1 MIVSRYLMLPPS
13 SSLSTLTTNRRAP
26 NRQGQVSQHPV
37 NIIVIGANLDHI
49 RSYYEALN
57 TGDAD
62 LVASHFTDDAVH
74 YYTRL
79 GPHEGAE
86 RIGQNSKLGVEVID
100 GQWYL
105 EHGIEQG
112 DEAVIE
118 WTMTWRDPK
127 SGEKRLDRGTEWFV
141 LRDGKIAEVRAYHHG
156 GRKNPQ
162 GDLLGF
168 DHAGRGHTMLE
179 DWKSPAS

>member
-1 MIVSRYLMLPPS
+1 VPHL
-13 SSLSTLTTNRRAP
+13 AH
-26 NRQGQVSQHPV
+26 V
-37 NIIVIGANLDHI
+37 

-57 TGDAD
+57 TGDPER
-62 LVASHFTDDAVH
+62 VAAHFTEDAVH

-79 GPHEGAE
+79 GPHQGAAA
-86 RIGQNSKLGVEVID
+86 IGENTRWAVDQIE
-100 GQWYL
+100 GQWVF

-127 SGEKRLDRGTEWFV
+127 SGEKRLNRGTEWFRF
-141 LRDGKIAEVRAYHHG
+141 RDGLISEVRAYHHG
-156 GRKNPQ
+156 GPKNPQ

-168 DHAGRGHTMLE
+168 DHEGRGHTVL
-179 DWKSPAS
+179 DCG

>member
-1 MIVSRYLMLPPS
+1 V
-13 SSLSTLTTNRRAP
+13 
-26 NRQGQVSQHPV
+26 GE
-37 NIIVIGANLDHI
+37 NLDHI

-62 LVASHFTDDAVH
+62 LVANHFTEAAVH

-79 GPHEGAE
+79 GPHHGHEIAD
-86 RIGQNSKLGVEVID
+86 NAAWGVEHLD
-100 GQWYL
+100 GRWWL
-105 EHGIEQG
+105 EHGIESG

-127 SGEKRLDRGTEWFV
+127 SGEKRLNRGTEWFR
-141 LRDGKIAEVRAYHHG
+141 LRDRKIAEVRAYHHG
-156 GRKNPQ
+156 DRKNPQ

-168 DHAGRGHTMLE
+168 DHAGRGHTTLDGGSRPDASE
-179 DWKSPAS
+179 PADGGYLS

>member
-1 MIVSRYLMLPPS
+1 MGSGV
-13 SSLSTLTTNRRAP
+13 
-26 NRQGQVSQHPV
+26 
-37 NIIVIGANLDHI
+37 DHI

-57 TGDAD
+57 TGDAET
-62 LVASHFTDDAVH
+62 VAAHFTDDATH

-86 RIGQNSKLGVEVID
+86 TIGQMTDLAVKSIEAQWFVENA
-100 GQWYL
+100 L
-105 EHGIEQG
+105 EGED

-118 WTMTWRDPK
+118 WTMTWLDPK

-141 LRDGKIAEVRAYHHG
+141 FRDGLIAEVRAYHHG
-156 GRKNPQ
+156 GPKNPS

-168 DHAGRGHTMLE
+168 DHRGRGYTMLE
-179 DWKSPAS
+179 Q

>member
-1 MIVSRYLMLPPS
+1 MGSR
-13 SSLSTLTTNRRAP
+13 
-26 NRQGQVSQHPV
+26 V
-37 NIIVIGANLDHI
+37 DHI

-57 TGDAD
+57 GGDAEA
-62 LVASHFTDDAVH
+62 VAAHFTDDATH

-86 RIGQNSKLGVEVID
+86 TIGQMTNLAVKSIEAQWFVENA
-100 GQWYL
+100 
-105 EHGIEQG
+105 IEGEG
-112 DEAVIE
+112 DEVVIE

-141 LRDGKIAEVRAYHHG
+141 FRDGLIAEVRAYHHG
-156 GRKNPQ
+156 GPKNPS

-168 DHAGRGHTMLE
+168 DHRGRGYTMLE
-179 DWKSPAS
+179 Q